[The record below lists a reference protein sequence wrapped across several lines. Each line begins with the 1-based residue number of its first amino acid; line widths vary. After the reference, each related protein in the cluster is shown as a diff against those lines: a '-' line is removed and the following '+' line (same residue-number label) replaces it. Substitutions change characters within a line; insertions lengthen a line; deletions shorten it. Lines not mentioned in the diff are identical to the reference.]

1 MKKLAKTI
9 RKAIRLV
16 DEHEIKTDKIN
27 DACALLQQASVL
39 VTETMKPEP
48 IKAITELTQVFGR
61 VVSTEGSIHLF
72 NSRGVPI
79 PYTPDMNLVC
89 VAVDC
94 TPHVYVEGIVP
105 LAHRIDVCFKDG
117 SSESYLFE
125 TTSEM
130 ISIANI
136 IREKMDTTGSGSL
149 ITEQTL
155 RRAFADTVNR
165 LWRTGGFDVVLSPSK
180 NGLPFVLTN
189 FNTVQIHI
197 DGDTVIMR
205 NFDHTP
211 LQNSIRVVGSPIQTF
226 TMHWDT
232 PEQMVEVLGKI
243 NVDSMSWTPSVSQLS
258 AIAE

>member
-1 MKKLAKTI
+1 MKELAKTI

-16 DEHEIKTDKIN
+16 EEHEIKTDKIN
-27 DACALLQQASVL
+27 EACALLQQALVL
-39 VTETMKPEP
+39 VTETLKPEP

-61 VVSTEGSIHLF
+61 VVSTGGSIHLF
-72 NSRGVPI
+72 NSRDESR

-89 VAVDC
+89 IAVDR

-105 LAHRIDVCFKDG
+105 LARRFDVCFKDG

-130 ISIANI
+130 ISIADT

-165 LWRTGGFDVVLSPSK
+165 LWRIGDFDVVLSPSN
-180 NGLPFVLTN
+180 NGLPFVLTDID
-189 FNTVQIHI
+189 TVQVHI
-197 DGDTVIMR
+197 VSDTVIMR
-205 NFDHTP
+205 KFDGTP
-211 LQNSIRVVGSPIQTF
+211 LQNSIRVVGSLIQTF

-232 PEQMVEVLGKI
+232 PEQMVEVLG
-243 NVDSMSWTPSVSQLS
+243 NGVSQLP

>member
-1 MKKLAKTI
+1 MKELVETI

-27 DACALLQQASVL
+27 EACALLQNALRL
-39 VTETMKPEP
+39 VTETLKPEP
-48 IKAITELTQVFGR
+48 IKAITELTQVFCW
-61 VVSTEGSIHLF
+61 VVSTGGSIHLF
-72 NSRGVPI
+72 SRGVSI

-89 VAVDC
+89 VAVDR
-94 TPHVYVEGIVP
+94 TPIVYVEGIVP
-105 LAHRIDVCFKDG
+105 LVRRFDVCFKDG

-130 ISIANI
+130 ISIADT

-155 RRAFADTVNR
+155 RKAFADTVNR
-165 LWRTGGFDVVLSPSK
+165 LWRIGDFDVVLAPSK

-189 FNTVQIHI
+189 IDTVQVHI

-205 NFDHTP
+205 KVDHTP
-211 LQNSIRVVGSPIQTF
+211 LQNSIRVVGSSIQTF

-232 PEQMVEVLGKI
+232 PEQMVEVLGKLYTGC
-243 NVDSMSWTPSVSQLS
+243 VTWESSVSQLS
-258 AIAE
+258 VIAE